1 MIKSFQLEYWL
12 VFVKYK
18 TELTKYFW
26 SVGLPASYYWCA
38 LSNFSFY
45 SEYMAK
51 SENINFMVPLL
62 LVCKTVV
69 EWIFWPWFDF
79 KKALAIWTN
88 HKPIFAKN
96 NRSSRKNRDNI
107 ALRFKYSCCCCFF
120 SIYKD
125 MFSHILLFFSCLSG
139 WYAKQFIYET
149 VDSIKE
155 FIVKQ
160 GKKRDFW
167 AAPKP

>member
-1 MIKSFQLEYWL
+1 M
-12 VFVKYK
+12 
-18 TELTKYFW
+18 
-26 SVGLPASYYWCA
+26 
-38 LSNFSFY
+38 
-45 SEYMAK
+45 
-51 SENINFMVPLL
+51 LL
-62 LVCKTVV
+62 L
-69 EWIFWPWFDF
+69 
-79 KKALAIWTN
+79 
-88 HKPIFAKN
+88 
-96 NRSSRKNRDNI
+96 
-107 ALRFKYSCCCCFF
+107 FF